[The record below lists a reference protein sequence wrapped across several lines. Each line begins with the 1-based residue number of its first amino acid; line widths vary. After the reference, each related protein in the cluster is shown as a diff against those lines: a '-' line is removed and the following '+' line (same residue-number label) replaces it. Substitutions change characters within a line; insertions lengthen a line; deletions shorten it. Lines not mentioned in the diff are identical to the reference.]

1 MGQELACR
9 LRMGRRALQGK
20 AYLESDHLL
29 FRGEERVRIPL
40 EDLRG
45 ATAADGVLRLDFDGG
60 PAWLELGATAARW
73 ADKILHPPTRAT
85 KLGIKPGLS
94 VRVAGEFEADFL
106 AELED
111 LEKAAPR
118 ALADLVFLSAP
129 DRKALARIANLARG
143 LQAAGALWI
152 VYPRGAPQIR
162 EVEVIG
168 AGRAAGLKDVKVA
181 SFSATHTALK
191 FVIPVA
197 ARQRQTPAGN
207 DR

>member
-40 EDLRG
+40 KDLRG

-60 PAWLELGATAARW
+60 PAWLELGAAAVKW
-73 ADKILHPPTRAT
+73 ADKILHPPTRAS

-106 AELED
+106 AGLEG

-152 VYPRGAPQIR
+152 VYPKGTPQIR
-162 EVEVIG
+162 EIEVIERGTRGRFEGCKGRQFLRDPHG
-168 AGRAAGLKDVKVA
+168 AEIRDPGGGEAAPD
-181 SFSATHTALK
+181 
-191 FVIPVA
+191 PC
-197 ARQRQTPAGN
+197 R
-207 DR
+207 